1 MKKSILF
8 IFALFISL
16 HIYAQNDKGL
26 ESMIVKKWMDYS
38 KAFEYKDY
46 DRIANHFTYPA
57 VTNFA
62 TPLIVENKNSMIELY
77 KSDRENLQDDYKY
90 SLLEDWKLLNI
101 SDNLIILDAYYS
113 RYNDKYELIISG
125 RGLYT
130 YKNING
136 LWLLSEIISISN

>member
-1 MKKSILF
+1 
-8 IFALFISL
+8 
-16 HIYAQNDKGL
+16 
-26 ESMIVKKWMDYS
+26 
-38 KAFEYKDY
+38 
-46 DRIANHFTYPA
+46 
-57 VTNFA
+57 
-62 TPLIVENKNSMIELY
+62 MIELY